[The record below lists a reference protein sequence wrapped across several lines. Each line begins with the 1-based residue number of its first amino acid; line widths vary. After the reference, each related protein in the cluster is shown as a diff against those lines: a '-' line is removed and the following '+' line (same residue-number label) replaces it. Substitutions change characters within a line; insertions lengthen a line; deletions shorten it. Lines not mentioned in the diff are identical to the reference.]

1 MYMMALLGIDQL
13 QEELDILSSKHYYRY
28 GFCHRHSHCQ
38 FEQNHLGWISSLA
51 CNTTNWQ
58 WKWFSLMVQSIG
70 GDCTD
75 GSLYQLS
82 VKMANGGPNVV
93 LLRVADRQGPLA
105 CVSTLDRRLWGWVGV
120 DPCTHCPLCVLYSSI
135 SISIPLSSSRLPLS
149 SSLYPKGQHEQLGMV
164 TLTRAPSPS
173 PVSSSLPCL
182 FISCS
187 FFLLDLF
194 ESASLRSGDGGG
206 GLWYKEVTG

>member
-1 MYMMALLGIDQL
+1 MMALLGMDQL

-28 GFCHRHSHCQ
+28 GFCHRYSHCQ
-38 FEQNHLGWISSLA
+38 FEQNRLWWISSLA
-51 CNTTNWQ
+51 CNTT
-58 WKWFSLMVQSIG
+58 
-70 GDCTD
+70 
-75 GSLYQLS
+75 
-82 VKMANGGPNVV
+82 NGGPNVV

-105 CVSTLDRRLWGWVGV
+105 CVSTLDWHLWGWVGV

-135 SISIPLSSSRLPLS
+135 SLSIPLSSSCLPLS
-149 SSLYPKGQHEQLGMV
+149 SSLYPKGRHEQLGMV

-182 FISCS
+182 FISRS

-194 ESASLRSGDGGG
+194 ESPSLRSGDSGG
-206 GLWYKEVTG
+206 GLWYKEATG